1 MVDLN
6 WFSDRSKFRGLD
18 HSVAFDMKGHEDS
31 EDRRSLGL
39 VAVAVEKTVVGSNWN
54 TIIKK

>member
-31 EDRRSLGL
+31 EDLRSLGL
-39 VAVAVEKTVVGSNWN
+39 VAVAVEKIAIGSNWN
-54 TIIKK
+54 TII